1 MSDILFK
8 PFDKQKSFLRSQ
20 ARKKTA
26 FSGKRSGKTEA
37 GAIQGIIYQENK
49 PDWKPNG
56 IDPFTGV
63 IVAPTTDMLRRLSMS
78 KFLSYAKPFIKKYN
92 RSNFEITWH
101 DGSRVYGLSADK
113 PERIEGIKA
122 NWIWADEVFQMDR
135 QVFLE
140 FNARIA
146 DSQGYLFLTGSLGVQ
161 YINPRT
167 HWIFKDVIENNPFG
181 FDIHQWATA
190 DNTYFPRDEL
200 EALKNSL
207 DPRTFRAMFE
217 LDWSIPAS
225 NRIYED
231 FGDENIASGI
241 YRPELPVYVSADWG
255 WNDPTVF
262 LFIQYDSVK
271 DTVYIIDEIVKTKTH
286 LHTIMEH
293 VRQKPYRIGD
303 WYSDAAGLQTNEQT
317 ARSNIQIMKEDFG
330 ISFKWRRSLIAPG
343 IAAVRSYV
351 KNSKGQRKILVDSK
365 CTHTIDEFL
374 GYRFKEKSGMVSD
387 EPMDRDNH
395 TMDSLRY
402 WFVNYMKDQKM
413 GDTMQSLNKWDFMKW

>member
-1 MSDILFK
+1 MSDIVFN
-8 PFDKQKSFLRSQ
+8 PFDKQKNFLKSK

-26 FSGKRSGKTEA
+26 FSGKRGGKTEV
-37 GAIQGIIYQENK
+37 GAIQGIMYQEAKTGWVSN
-49 PDWKPNG
+49 D

-63 IVAPTTDMLRRLSMS
+63 IVAPTADMLRRLSMN
-78 KFLSYAKPFIKKYN
+78 KFLAYAKPFIRQYN
-92 RSNFEITWH
+92 KSTQEITWH
-101 DGSRVYGLSADK
+101 DGSRIYGLSADN

-122 NWIWADEVFQMDR
+122 NWIWADEVFQMNR
-135 QVFLE
+135 QTFLE

-146 DSQGYLFLTGSLGVQ
+146 DSKGNLFLTGSLGVQ
-161 YINPRT
+161 YVNPRT
-167 HWIFKDVIENNPFG
+167 HWVYQDIKENNAFG
-181 FDIHQWATA
+181 FDVHEWATA
-190 DNTYFPRDEL
+190 DNSYFPREEL

-225 NRIYED
+225 NRIYDD
-231 FGDENIASGI
+231 FGDENIVPGL
-241 YRPELPVYVSADWG
+241 YRQELPVFVSADWG

-286 LHTIMEH
+286 LHTIMEF
-293 VRQKPYRIGD
+293 VRQKPYRIAD

-330 ISFKWRRSLIAPG
+330 ISFKWRRSLIMPG
-343 IAAVRSYV
+343 LAAVRSYV
-351 KNSKGQRKILVDSK
+351 KNSKGQRKLLVDSK

-374 GYRFKEKSGMVSD
+374 GYRFKEKSGMVTD
-387 EPMDRDNH
+387 EPLDKDNH
-395 TMDSLRY
+395 NMDCVRY
-402 WFVNYMKDQKM
+402 WFMNYMNDQKL
-413 GDTMQSLNKWDFMKW
+413 GATMQTMSAWDFMKW